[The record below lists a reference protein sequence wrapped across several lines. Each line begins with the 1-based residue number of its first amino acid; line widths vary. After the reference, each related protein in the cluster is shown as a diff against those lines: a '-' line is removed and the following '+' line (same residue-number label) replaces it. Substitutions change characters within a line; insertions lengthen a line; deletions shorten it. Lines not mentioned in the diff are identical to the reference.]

1 MERPSH
7 RIMARGVEVRVLV
20 VFFTLSLL
28 MAFPGQPLAAPANPK
43 ISEVSGEIRSGE
55 ARVRFTLQNAFSPGM
70 VEALKSGIEITFKT
84 TVQVERVYRNWFD
97 QPVGQVQYTRS
108 VRYDALSRVY
118 RLHRDDGDE
127 LLPDVLAALDRMT
140 RFEVIVPVTGNIERG
155 KPYRARVRARLD
167 KVGLSEPL
175 RSIFFFSS
183 LWDVETD
190 WARGTLQAR

>member
-1 MERPSH
+1 M
-7 RIMARGVEVRVLV
+7 RVLIV
-20 VFFTLSLL
+20 LIVLSLSGL
-28 MAFPGQPLAAPANPK
+28 LPASSHARPPVPE
-43 ISEVSGEIRSGE
+43 ISEVSGTIRGGE
-55 ARVRFTLQNAFSPGM
+55 ARVRFTVRNAFTPEM

-84 TVQVERVYRNWFD
+84 NVEVERVYRNWFNRPMGHVD
-97 QPVGQVQYTRS
+97 YTRS

-140 RFEVIVPVTGNIERG
+140 RFEVAVPVTGDVEKG
-155 KPYRARVRARLD
+155 KHYRARVRARLD

-183 LWDVETD
+183 LWDVDTD
-190 WARGTLQAR
+190 WSRGDLKTP

>member
-1 MERPSH
+1 
-7 RIMARGVEVRVLV
+7 VRVLIV
-20 VFFTLSLL
+20 LIVLSLSGL
-28 MAFPGQPLAAPANPK
+28 LPASSHARPPVPE
-43 ISEVSGEIRSGE
+43 ISEVSGTIRGGE
-55 ARVRFTLQNAFSPGM
+55 ARVRFTVRNAFTPEM

-84 TVQVERVYRNWFD
+84 NVEVERVYRNWFNRPMGHVD
-97 QPVGQVQYTRS
+97 YTRS

-140 RFEVIVPVTGNIERG
+140 RFEVAVPVTGDVEKG
-155 KPYRARVRARLD
+155 KHYRARVRARLD

-183 LWDVETD
+183 LWDVDTD
-190 WARGTLQAR
+190 WSRGDLKTP

>member
-1 MERPSH
+1 
-7 RIMARGVEVRVLV
+7 MARGVEVLVLLA
-20 VFFTLSLL
+20 FFTLSLL
-28 MAFPGQPLAAPANPK
+28 VAFPGQALADSPTPK
-43 ISEVSGEIRSGE
+43 ISDVSGEIRSGE
-55 ARVRFTLQNAFSPGM
+55 ARVRFTLQNAFPPGM

-97 QPVGQVQYTRS
+97 QSVGQVQYTRS

-140 RFEVIVPVTGNIERG
+140 RFEVIVPVAGEIERG

>member
-1 MERPSH
+1 VYVHVLIAMLLLTFFGLPTGSSH
-7 RIMARGVEVRVLV
+7 AGPPLPVIPEV
-20 VFFTLSLL
+20 T
-28 MAFPGQPLAAPANPK
+28 GT
-43 ISEVSGEIRSGE
+43 IHDGE
-55 ARVRFTLQNAFSPGM
+55 ARVLFTLRNAFSPEM

-84 TVQVERVYRNWFD
+84 TVKVDRVYRRWFNR
-97 QPVGQVQYTRS
+97 PMGEVLYSRS

-127 LLPDVLAALDRMT
+127 TLADVISALDRMT
-140 RFEVIVPVTGNIERG
+140 RFEVLVPVHGEVEKG
-155 KPYRARVRARLD
+155 KPYRASVRARLD

-190 WARGTLQAR
+190 WAHGILHSQ

>member
-1 MERPSH
+1 VERPSH

-28 MAFPGQPLAAPANPK
+28 VAFPGQPLAAPANPK

>member
-1 MERPSH
+1 MN
-7 RIMARGVEVRVLV
+7 AVRLLIA
-20 VFFTLSLL
+20 FLALSL
-28 MAFPGQPLAAPANPK
+28 PGLLPGSSLARPPVPV
-43 ISEVSGEIRSGE
+43 ISEISGTISGGE
-55 ARVRFTLQNAFSPGM
+55 ARVRFTLRNAFTPEM

-84 TVQVERVYRNWFD
+84 TVEVDRVHRNWFD
-97 QPVGQVQYTRS
+97 RPMGQIQYTRS

-140 RFEVIVPVTGNIERG
+140 RFEVVVPVTGDVERG
-155 KPYRARVRARLD
+155 KPYRARVHARLD

-183 LWDVETD
+183 LWDIETD
-190 WARGTLQAR
+190 WARGDLKTP

>member
-1 MERPSH
+1 M
-7 RIMARGVEVRVLV
+7 GVEVRVLIA
-20 VFFTLSLL
+20 FFTLTLLGFPSGGSL
-28 MAFPGQPLAAPANPK
+28 AGPPAPG
-43 ISEVSGEIRSGE
+43 ISEISGTIRGGE
-55 ARVRFTLQNAFSPGM
+55 ARVRFTLRNAFTPEM

-84 TVQVERVYRNWFD
+84 TVEVERVYKNWFD
-97 QPVGQVQYTRS
+97 RTMGQVRYTRS

-127 LLPDVLAALDRMT
+127 LLADVLSALDRMT
-140 RFEVIVPVTGNIERG
+140 RFEVVVPVTGDVEKG

-183 LWDVETD
+183 LWDVETG
-190 WARGTLQAR
+190 WARGDLQAP

>member
-1 MERPSH
+1 MTAL
-7 RIMARGVEVRVLV
+7 RILIALV
-20 VFFTLSLL
+20 TLSL
-28 MAFPGQPLAAPANPK
+28 PGLLPGGSLAGPPVPG
-43 ISEVSGEIRSGE
+43 ISGVSGTIRGGE
-55 ARVRFTLQNAFSPGM
+55 ARVRFTLQNAFTPEM

-84 TVQVERVYRNWFD
+84 TVEVERVYRNWFD
-97 QPVGQVQYTRS
+97 RLVGHVNYTRS
-108 VRYDALSRVY
+108 VRYEALSRVF
-118 RLHRDDGDE
+118 RLHRGDGDE

-140 RFEVIVPVTGNIERG
+140 RFEVVVPVTGDVETG

-190 WARGTLQAR
+190 WAHGDLKTP